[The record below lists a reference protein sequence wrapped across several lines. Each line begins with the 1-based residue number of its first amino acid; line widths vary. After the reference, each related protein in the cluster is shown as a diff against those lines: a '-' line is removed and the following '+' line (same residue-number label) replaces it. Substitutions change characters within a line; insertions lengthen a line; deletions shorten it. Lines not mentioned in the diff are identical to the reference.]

1 METLTDEQRAYWDE
15 VGWAREAPSATAGQ
29 TAAQALA
36 FLVVSIRYAF
46 KLEGL
51 PVPSEEAVAGELG
64 AAPPRPT
71 L

>member
-1 METLTDEQRAYWDE
+1 VETLTDEQRAYWDE
-15 VGWAREAPSATAGQ
+15 VGWARRVPSANKGQ
-29 TAAQALA
+29 TAEQALA
-36 FLVVSIRYAF
+36 FSIHSIRYAF
-46 KLEGL
+46 SLEGL

>member
-1 METLTDEQRAYWDE
+1 MIDE
-15 VGWAREAPSATAGQ
+15 VRFERVIDASPDVVFEAFTTDGGQ
-29 TAAQALA
+29 QA
-36 FLVVSIRYAF
+36 FYAF